1 MKLAQRDII
10 PFSRR
15 RERAGERAVP
25 RPPFIAIGLLSACVL
40 AYEVLL
46 TRLFSIVLWHY
57 FAYMI
62 ISAAMLGYGA
72 SGTLLTLMKEKIA
85 PHFAAMYVIAAAA
98 LAVLM
103 PAAFLLA
110 QQIPFNP
117 LELLWDSTQPAKL
130 LAVYLL
136 LMLPFFCGG
145 LGIGLVFSHFGK
157 QASRIYAFDILG
169 AGAGSL
175 GVIGALF
182 MVPPNQVLTALT
194 ALALLAAAI
203 AVIVLNMRQKWLM
216 DLFTGLAVLAAVA
229 MPDMPIHSSPYK
241 DLSQAMNIA
250 GARVVEERSSPLGQI
265 TVVENTRVPLRDA
278 PGMSLN
284 ATTEPPPQLGVYV
297 DGDGPSALTRFDG
310 NLAPLAYLD
319 QLTSALPYHLLGS
332 HQQDS
337 PRVLV
342 LGAGAG
348 SDVLQALYHGSAA
361 VDAVE
366 LDRNITGLVRQRFK
380 DYAGNLYSQP
390 GVHVYVAEA
399 RGFVNS
405 SRERYGLIQVALLD
419 SFGTASAG
427 LYGMSENYLYTVEA
441 MQAYLGRL
449 TPGGMLAVTRWLTLP
464 PRDALKLFA
473 TAVTALERSGVSN
486 GHSIDA
492 ATDNKTRHA
501 RSPLPTPLPQAWRAE
516 RGGRSRTNESLRE
529 FQVNPAARLVMIR
542 GWKTVTLLVK
552 NSDFTAPEIAALK
565 EFCRARSFDVAYY
578 PGIHADEANR
588 YNVLAQPYFYDG
600 AVALLGPQRQDFIDQ
615 YKFYIEPATDDRP
628 HFFRFFKWNAVA
640 ELFALREQGGMP
652 LLDWSYPLLVVT
664 LVQAFA
670 ASVVL
675 ILAPL
680 ALSRC
685 RRTLPSVPVA
695 LYFLAIGFAFMFM
708 EIAFI
713 QKFVLFLS
721 HPLYAVAVVL
731 CAFLMFAAAG
741 SWLAGNWKI
750 ARWQAANKVAL
761 AVSAMG
767 VLALLYLAM
776 LPGLFHALIHL
787 HDAAKIIISVALIAP
802 LAMCMGVPFPTAMT
816 RLADTAEEAIPWAW
830 AINGFASVVGAVL
843 ATLLAIHLGFA
854 AVILLAVLIYGVAYA
869 ALRRF
874 A

>member
-1 MKLAQRDII
+1 MH
-10 PFSRR
+10 
-15 RERAGERAVP
+15 

-46 TRLFSIVLWHY
+46 TRLFSIVLWHH

-72 SGTLLTLMKEKIA
+72 SGTLLTLLKEKIA
-85 PHFAAMYVIAAAA
+85 PHFGAVYVMAAVA

-110 QQIPFNP
+110 QQVPFNP
-117 LELLWDSTQPAKL
+117 LELLWDNTQPAKL

-136 LMLPFFCGG
+136 MMLPFFCGG
-145 LGIGLVFSHFGK
+145 FGIGLVFAQYGK
-157 QASRIYAFDILG
+157 QAARIYACDILG

-175 GVIGALF
+175 GVIGVLF
-182 MVPPNQVLTALT
+182 LVPPAKVLAALT

-203 AVIVLNMRQKWLM
+203 AVVELKVRPKWLM
-216 DLFTGLAVLAAVA
+216 ELFVGMALLAAVA
-229 MPDMPIHSSPYK
+229 LPGIQVHPSAYK

-250 GARVVEERSSPLGQI
+250 GARVIEERSSPLGQI
-265 TVVENTRVPLRDA
+265 TVVENTRVPLRHA

-284 ATTEPPPQLGVYV
+284 ATMEPPQQLGVFV
-297 DGDGPSALTRFDG
+297 DGDGPSALTKFDG
-310 NLAPLAYLD
+310 NLAPLDYLD
-319 QLTSALPYHLLGS
+319 QLTSALPYHALAS
-332 HQQDS
+332 HERER

-366 LDRNITGLVRQRFK
+366 LDRNVTGLVSQRFN

-390 GVHVYVAEA
+390 GVQVHAAEA
-399 RGFVNS
+399 RGFVNTS
-405 SRERYGLIQVALLD
+405 NQRYDLVQVALLD

-427 LYGMSENYLYTVEA
+427 LYGLSENYLYTVEA
-441 MQAYLGRL
+441 LQTYLSRL

-473 TAVTALERSGVSN
+473 TAVAALERSGV
-486 GHSIDA
+486 
-492 ATDNKTRHA
+492 T
-501 RSPLPTPLPQAWRAE
+501 
-516 RGGRSRTNESLRE
+516 
-529 FQVNPAARLVMIR
+529 NPAARLVMIR

-552 NSDFTAPEIAALK
+552 NSDFTAPEIAAIK
-565 EFCRARSFDVAYY
+565 EFSRARSFDLAYY
-578 PGIHADEANR
+578 PDMKTDEANR
-588 YNVLAQPYFYDG
+588 FNILSQPYFFDG
-600 AVALLGPQRQDFIDQ
+600 AVALLGPQRQDFIDR

-628 HFFRFFKWNAVA
+628 HFFRFFKWDAAA

-652 LLDWSYPLLVVT
+652 LLDWSYPLLVMT
-664 LVQAFA
+664 LAQAFA
-670 ASVVL
+670 ASVLL
-675 ILAPL
+675 IVAPL

-685 RRTLPSVPVA
+685 RRTLPTAPVA

-713 QKFVLFLS
+713 QKFVLFLA

-741 SWLAGNWKI
+741 SWLAGHWQGR
-750 ARWQAANKVAL
+750 RWLAANKVII
-761 AVSAMG
+761 AVIAMG
-767 VLALLYLAM
+767 VLALFYLAV
-776 LPGLFHALIHL
+776 LPQMFQALIHL
-787 HDAAKIIISVALIAP
+787 PDAAKIIISVALIAP
-802 LAMCMGVPFPTAMT
+802 LAMCMGVPFPTGMM
-816 RLADTAEEAIPWAW
+816 RLAGASEESIPWAW

-854 AVILLAVLIYGVAYA
+854 AVILLAVLIYAVACV
-869 ALRRF
+869 ALKGF
-874 A
+874 VL

>member
-1 MKLAQRDII
+1 MN
-10 PFSRR
+10 
-15 RERAGERAVP
+15 

-46 TRLFSIVLWHY
+46 TRLFSIVLWHH

-72 SGTLLTLMKEKIA
+72 SGTALTLLKEKIA
-85 PHFAAMYVIAAAA
+85 SHFGAVYVMSAAA

-110 QQIPFNP
+110 QQVPFNP
-117 LELLWDSTQPAKL
+117 LELLWDKTQPAKL

-136 LMLPFFCGG
+136 MMLPFFCGG

-157 QASRIYAFDILG
+157 QAGRIYAFDILG

-175 GVIGALF
+175 GVIVVLF
-182 MVPPNQVLTALT
+182 LVTPQQVLTALT

-203 AVIVLNMRQKWLM
+203 AVVELKLRPKWLM
-216 DLFTGLAVLAAVA
+216 ESFAGLAVLAAVA
-229 MPDMPIHSSPYK
+229 LPGIPVHPSAYK

-250 GARVVEERSSPLGQI
+250 GARVAEERTSPLGQV

-284 ATTEPPPQLGVYV
+284 ATMEPPPQLGVFV
-297 DGDGPSALTRFDG
+297 DGNGPSALTRFDG
-310 NLAPLAYLD
+310 NLAPLAYLG
-319 QLTSALPYHLLGS
+319 QLTSALPYHVLGS
-332 HQQDS
+332 DENKQ

-366 LDRNITGLVRQRFK
+366 LDRNVIDLVSRRFRE
-380 DYAGNLYSQP
+380 YSGNLYEQP
-390 GVHVYVAEA
+390 GVHVYEAEA
-399 RGFVNS
+399 RGFVNTS
-405 SRERYGLIQVALLD
+405 DQRYDLIQVALLD

-427 LYGMSENYLYTVEA
+427 LYGLSENYLYTVEA
-441 MQAYLGRL
+441 LQAYLSRL

-486 GHSIDA
+486 PA
-492 ATDNKTRHA
+492 
-501 RSPLPTPLPQAWRAE
+501 
-516 RGGRSRTNESLRE
+516 SRL
-529 FQVNPAARLVMIR
+529 AMIR

-552 NSDFTAPEIAALK
+552 NSDFTAREIAAIK
-565 EFCRARSFDVAYY
+565 EFSRARSFDPAYY
-578 PGIHADEANR
+578 PGMRADEANR
-588 YNVLAQPYFYDG
+588 YNLLAQPYFFEG
-600 AVALLGPQRQDFIDQ
+600 AVALLGPQRQEFIEQ
-615 YKFYIEPATDDRP
+615 YKFHIEPATDDRP
-628 HFFRFFKWNAVA
+628 HFFRFFKWDSAA

-652 LLDWSYPLLVVT
+652 LLDWSYPLLVAT
-664 LVQAFA
+664 LLQAFA

-675 ILAPL
+675 ILVPL

-685 RRTLPSVPVA
+685 RRTLPDAPVA
-695 LYFLAIGFAFMFM
+695 WYFLAIGFAFMFM

-731 CAFLMFAAAG
+731 CAFLVFAALGSWMGG
-741 SWLAGNWKI
+741 SWLAG
-750 ARWQAANKVAL
+750 RRQAAGKVTL
-761 AVSAMG
+761 AVIAMG
-767 VLALLYLAM
+767 ALSLFYLAM
-776 LPGLFHALIHL
+776 LPWLFQSLIHL
-787 HDAAKIIISVALIAP
+787 PDAAKIIISVALIAP
-802 LAMCMGVPFPTAMT
+802 LAVCMGVPFPTAMM
-816 RLADTAEEAIPWAW
+816 RLAGTSAEAIPWAW

-854 AVILLAVLIYGVAYA
+854 AVILLAVMIYALACA